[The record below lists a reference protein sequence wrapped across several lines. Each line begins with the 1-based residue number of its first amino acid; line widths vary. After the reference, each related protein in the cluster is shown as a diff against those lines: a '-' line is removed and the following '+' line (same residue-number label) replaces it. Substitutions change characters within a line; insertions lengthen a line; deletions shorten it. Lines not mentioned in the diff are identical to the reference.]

1 VTGAP
6 TALAGRRELAT
17 PLLRR
22 RSLGARLA
30 TGALIA
36 FLVFVVALSFGVRS
50 SPASIAG
57 SVPAS
62 TSPIDSIAHPAVA
75 ASDEGGDVTAATQSA
90 IETSL
95 DLSVSAT
102 PSSICVA
109 QTTTCPAGVGLSR
122 VTLTASAATVGYQTW
137 PAVQVAFV
145 IETTVYDG
153 VYDPTAGT
161 PGYDECAIADD
172 PAGGACEES
181 NGVPFFINNA
191 QAIANSISAANPHT
205 TVSFALVDYFA
216 TLDQQDDGDGS
227 EYHVDIPQFVPA
239 GNFGSDVQATIG
251 SQYPFE
257 SGNRYEDSDFSDNI
271 LHSSSI
277 TALYGTIIGSGLDW
291 ANNTHHVIVWMGD
304 TAPRDP
310 SYEQDYCVSP
320 SEYYHPGGP
329 ESLPCMSSGCEPAY
343 AFGTGSSPAC
353 EGWINSQN
361 GNASDSIAALAHQSP
376 SCTDSIGGDCTLD
389 MIDLWSTTTDPE
401 SPGWPAGDATA
412 ALGGGPNGPMVEQN
426 VGRVLLAGCDMAAAT
441 GGTWDGPSFFSCPNG
456 QTGTLQPE
464 FLGPFGEPNLNNP
477 SLFAAFRSIGFG
489 PIQSDVVA
497 TATNHPLFQFV
508 PYGSIEMLP
517 GAEAQIR
524 TVCETGTGALS
535 PHCPT
540 QPTTLNVAL
549 GPGQNVT
556 VYGWNWSSIYT
567 DNQMVGGDT
576 WIASFWVQAAG
587 PPYGTVPVDACVTT
601 DCSLGGSR
609 SLNGFYTS
617 ATYLPAVSITVV
629 TESFPLATLDV
640 EAPPSSVP
648 PPTLP
653 PAPPPVP
660 PPALPPPP
668 GLPLL
673 TTIGVGAQVGIASL
687 SLNAAAAGFVA
698 AGFGTITVRNKPLS
712 LQVAQLRGKQSP
724 VRSRFE
730 ADSAS
735 KAPVGH
741 FE

>member
-1 VTGAP
+1 MSGTPFTGPARGPPSSTVPRRAP
-6 TALAGRRELAT
+6 L
-17 PLLRR
+17 
-22 RSLGARLA
+22 SLRLA
-30 TGALIA
+30 TGVLIA
-36 FLVFVVALSFGVRS
+36 FLVFVVAFSFSVRS
-50 SPASIAG
+50 PSAAVG
-57 SVPAS
+57 SSLPGAALGDAAAPPVPS
-62 TSPIDSIAHPAVA
+62 TSA
-75 ASDEGGDVTAATQSA
+75 AGDAAAAATVSTIQ
-90 IETSL
+90 TSL

-102 PSSICVA
+102 PTSICVG

-122 VTLTASAATVGYQTW
+122 VTLTASAPTVSYETW

-161 PGYDECAIADD
+161 PGYDECALADD

-191 QAIANSISAANPHT
+191 QAIANAIAAANPHT

-239 GNFGSDVQATIG
+239 GNFGTDVEATIG

-257 SGNRYEDSDFSDNI
+257 SGNRYEDSDFSDNV

-277 TALYGTIIGSGLDW
+277 TALYGTIIGSGLNW

-320 SEYYHPGGP
+320 SEYYPPGGP
-329 ESLPCMSSGCEPAY
+329 EALPCMSSGCEPAY

-353 EGWINSQN
+353 EGWVNSQN

-376 SCTDSIGGDCTLD
+376 SCTDSIGGDCTID
-389 MIDLWSTTTDPE
+389 MIDLWSTTTDPS
-401 SPGWPAGDATA
+401 SPGWPAGDNTA

-426 VGRVLLAGCDMAAAT
+426 VGRVLLAGCDLAAAT

-456 QTGTLQPE
+456 QTGTLQPD
-464 FLGPFGEPNLNNP
+464 FLGPFGQPNLNNP

-489 PIQSDVVA
+489 PVESSVVA
-497 TATNHPLFQFV
+497 TATNRPLFQFV
-508 PYGSIEMLP
+508 PYGSIQMLP
-517 GAEAQIR
+517 GAAAQVR
-524 TVCETGTGALS
+524 TICETGTGALS

-556 VYGWNWSSIYT
+556 VYGWNWSTVYSE
-567 DNQMVGGDT
+567 NQMVGGDT
-576 WIASFWVQAAG
+576 WIASFWVLAAG
-587 PPYGTVPVDACVTT
+587 PPYGTVPVDACTTT
-601 DCSLGGSR
+601 DCSLGGSHA
-609 SLNGFYTS
+609 LNGFYTS
-617 ATYLPAVSITVV
+617 ATYLPAVSVTVV
-629 TESFPLATLDV
+629 TQSFPLASLDV
-640 EAPPSSVP
+640 QSPPSSVP
-648 PPTLP
+648 PPTFPP
-653 PAPPPVP
+653 PAPPVP
-660 PPALPPPP
+660 PPPLPPPP
-668 GLPLL
+668 GLPVL
-673 TTIGVGAQVGIASL
+673 TSIGVGAQVGIASL

-712 LQVAQLRGKQSP
+712 LQVAQLRGKP
-724 VRSRFE
+724 ALVRSRFE
-730 ADSAS
+730 TDSAS
-735 KAPVGH
+735 NTPVGH